1 MLALALGAALLG
13 AGAQGQDCSDLP
25 SQAAMN
31 ECADHAYRRS
41 NAAVS
46 AAYREIVAR
55 LAKDEAGLA
64 RLEAAQRAWIAF
76 RDAECAFATAAAS
89 DGSVRPYLQATCLDD
104 LAQTRLGQL
113 QDYLDCQEGDLSCPV
128 PPP

>member
-1 MLALALGAALLG
+1 MAALALGAALLG
-13 AGAQGQDCSDLP
+13 AAEQAQDCADLP

-31 ECADHAYRRS
+31 ECADHAYRRTD
-41 NAAVS
+41 AAVD

-55 LAKDEAGLA
+55 LAGNEAGLA

-76 RDAECAFATAAAS
+76 RDAECTFATAAAT
-89 DGSVRPYLQATCLDD
+89 DGSGRPYLQATCLYD
-104 LAQTRLGQL
+104 LAQTRLDQL